1 MDFLANFCSY
11 SLEIFNSEPVHGIQ
25 NENLLHLLLVYDC
38 SFSEDGFYYNLNSL
52 NENLSRNDWD
62 ILKIDEKRYIA
73 NVTNVHIIGIGDTK
87 LDETILSSE
96 LEVDVYNLVVLL
108 LILKVR
114 LYIVTKRGFEAT
126 SKVFLLTLIFLN
138 LRQSHYVSYI
148 VHPINQISF

>member
-1 MDFLANFCSY
+1 M
-11 SLEIFNSEPVHGIQ
+11 P
-25 NENLLHLLLVYDC
+25 
-38 SFSEDGFYYNLNSL
+38 
-52 NENLSRNDWD
+52 
-62 ILKIDEKRYIA
+62 KIDEKRYIA
-73 NVTNVHIIGIGDTK
+73 NIINVYIIGIGETK

-138 LRQSHYVSYI
+138 LRQSH
-148 VHPINQISF
+148 